1 MPTIH
6 PPKTTVQLQSIL
18 VSIGPNYF
26 YISII
31 NATTFKKN
39 KL

>member
-1 MPTIH
+1 LLFFTIH

-31 NATTFKKN
+31 KQP
-39 KL
+39 